1 MKRFLFATLL
11 VVLATAMR
19 IAPHPWNL
27 TPVGAV
33 ALFSGAAFDR
43 KRWSFAVPL
52 VSLFLSDIVIGF
64 HSLMPVVY
72 GAFAASVLM
81 GMLIR
86 RVTPQSVAAGAVASA
101 TLFYI
106 VTNFAMWT
114 VSTIYA
120 KTLAGLVACY
130 IAGIPFYGTML
141 AGDLL
146 YSAALFGTFALAER
160 RVPAFAR

>member
-1 MKRFLFATLL
+1 MKRSLLATLL

-27 TPVGAV
+27 TPVGAI
-33 ALFSGAAFDR
+33 ALFAGASFDR

-52 VSLFLSDIVIGF
+52 ISLFLSDIVIGF
-64 HSLMPVVY
+64 HSLIPVVY
-72 GAFAASVLM
+72 AAFAASVLI

-86 RVTPQSVAAGAVASA
+86 RVTPQSVAAGAIASA

-120 KTLAGLVACY
+120 KTFAGLVACY
-130 IAGIPFYGTML
+130 VAGIPFYGTMV

-146 YSAALFGTFALAER
+146 YSAALFGTFAWAQR
-160 RVPAFAR
+160 RVSIFAR

>member
-1 MKRFLFATLL
+1 MKRFTLATLL
-11 VVLATAMR
+11 VVLAIALR
-19 IAPHPWNL
+19 LAPHPWNL

-33 ALFSGAAFDR
+33 ALFAGASFDR

-72 GAFAASVLM
+72 AAFVASVLI
-81 GMLIR
+81 GMLIK
-86 RVTPQSVAAGAVASA
+86 RVTPQAVAAGAIASS

-114 VSTIYA
+114 ISAIYPH
-120 KTLAGLVACY
+120 TSAGLLACY
-130 IAGIPFYGTML
+130 VAGIPFYGTML

-146 YSAALFGTFALAER
+146 YSAALFGTFAWAER
-160 RVPAFAR
+160 RMPMFAR